1 MESPKNALPTL
12 STREKRYGL
21 RYLLFQAVF
30 LASLL
35 QSFNA
40 LLSHPLSAGLLNFL
54 YGFIS
59 CAACC
64 FIFGTFIKKNLLR
77 AYRFPKEVLV
87 YGAGGFAVYYLCSS
101 ALSLLIVRLFPDFVN
116 LNDDRIV
123 SLTGSDPVFMFL
135 ATVLLAP
142 ISEELLY
149 RALVF
154 GALHEKYPVG
164 SYIVSALIFCA
175 IHVIS
180 YVGVYPIGYLALALL
195 QYLPAGLIFAWC
207 YRKSG
212 TIVTP
217 ILIHIANNLL
227 VNLSSR

>member
-1 MESPKNALPTL
+1 MEFPKNALPTL
-12 STREKRYGL
+12 SIKEKRYGF

-35 QSFNA
+35 HSVNA
-40 LLSHPLSAGLLNFL
+40 LFSRPLSAGLLNFL
-54 YGFIS
+54 YSFIS
-59 CAACC
+59 CAAC
-64 FIFGTFIKKNLLR
+64 FGIFGTFLKKSLLR
-77 AYRFPKEVLV
+77 AYRFPTQVLA
-87 YGAGGFAVYYLCSS
+87 YSAGGFAVYYLCSS

-116 LNDDRIV
+116 LNDSRIW

-142 ISEELLY
+142 ICEEILY

-154 GALHEKYPVG
+154 GTLHEKYPVG
-164 SYIVSALIFCA
+164 AYFISALIFCA
-175 IHVIS
+175 IHVLS

-217 ILIHIANNLL
+217 IIIHMVNNLL
-227 VNLSSR
+227 VNLTSR

>member
-1 MESPKNALPTL
+1 MESPKNALPTM
-12 STREKRYGL
+12 SVKEKRYGL

-40 LLSHPLSAGLLNFL
+40 LLSRPLSSGLLNFL
-54 YGFIS
+54 YSFIS
-59 CAACC
+59 CAAC
-64 FIFGTFIKKNLLR
+64 FGIFGTFLKKNLLR
-77 AYRFPKEVLV
+77 AYRSPKDVLV
-87 YGAGGFAVYYLCSS
+87 YSAGGFAVYYLCSS

-116 LNDDRIV
+116 LNDSRIW

-135 ATVLLAP
+135 ATALLAP

-154 GALHEKYPVG
+154 GALHKKYPVG
-164 SYIVSALIFCA
+164 AYIISALIFSA
-175 IHVIS
+175 IHVVS
-180 YVGVYPIGYLALALL
+180 YVGVYPAGYLALALL

-217 ILIHIANNLL
+217 IVIHMVNNIL